1 MNDFSTDQIHRRD
14 VDRTIRRGTWV
25 VPIVS
30 YIFLHALTSWLL
42 FLSGSL
48 PTSLSFSS
56 LEINFFL
63 SLFLLGRLARTTQV
77 SQGAALIWK
86 AYLPMRF
93 HRWRYSNSPEFS
105 FNAIYM
111 THRVPH
117 HGHREESRAWLSYTR
132 RLKSGP
138 NRFELKVSHHPTLSS
153 ESNIR
158 KRIFSWL
165 WLFAITP
172 SQTSIAQSFPT
183 QKTLA
188 LSSFMFARIS
198 QQARSSDGP
207 ASLVLSLPFSVW
219 KHM

>member
-111 THRVPH
+111 THRVCH
-117 HGHREESRAWLSYTR
+117 ITGIA
-132 RLKSGP
+132 KSLGP
-138 NRFELKVSHHPTLSS
+138 GL
-153 ESNIR
+153 
-158 KRIFSWL
+158 
-165 WLFAITP
+165 AI
-172 SQTSIAQSFPT
+172 
-183 QKTLA
+183 
-188 LSSFMFARIS
+188 
-198 QQARSSDGP
+198 P
-207 ASLVLSLPFSVW
+207 AVW
-219 KHM
+219 KAVRIGLNLRFLIILPWAAKATFGNEYFHDYDYLP